1 MLGGA
6 AAGTLLNGGLGDLM
20 SRFQQNGYGD
30 TAASWVGRGPNRAIG
45 PAELEGAI
53 GRDTLQSLA
62 DETGRSYDE
71 VVSELSQSLPG
82 AVDQL
87 TPDGRLPTE
96 DEASRWI

>member
-1 MLGGA
+1 
-6 AAGTLLNGGLGDLM
+6 M

-30 TAASWVGRGPNRAIG
+30 AAASGAVRNGVIG
-45 PAELEGAI
+45 PAELEGAV
-53 GRDTLQSLA
+53 GRHTRQSLA
-62 DETGRSYDE
+62 DETGRPYDE